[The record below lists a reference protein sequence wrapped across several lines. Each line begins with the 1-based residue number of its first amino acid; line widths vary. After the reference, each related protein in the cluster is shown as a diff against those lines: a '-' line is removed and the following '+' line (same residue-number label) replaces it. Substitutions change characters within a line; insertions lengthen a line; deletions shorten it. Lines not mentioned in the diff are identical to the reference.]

1 MDVQVAKLNEGATQ
15 VAETVERIESLTA
28 ETAAQLNQATQAKES
43 LEQEVAKLDQGRS
56 ELTDFVRGYIE
67 RLAVERKQMDSFDQR
82 VKSFQAGLVT
92 TQANINR
99 LQEKEK
105 TSRHLTSEPTVSKS
119 ASPAWRNRRR
129 NWRSSRLTWKLSE
142 SAWCRSTS

>member
-67 RLAVERKQMDSFDQR
+67 RLARS
-82 VKSFQAGLVT
+82 
-92 TQANINR
+92 
-99 LQEKEK
+99 
-105 TSRHLTSEPTVSKS
+105 S
-119 ASPAWRNRRR
+119 ASRW
-129 NWRSSRLTWKLSE
+129 T
-142 SAWCRSTS
+142 RSTSG